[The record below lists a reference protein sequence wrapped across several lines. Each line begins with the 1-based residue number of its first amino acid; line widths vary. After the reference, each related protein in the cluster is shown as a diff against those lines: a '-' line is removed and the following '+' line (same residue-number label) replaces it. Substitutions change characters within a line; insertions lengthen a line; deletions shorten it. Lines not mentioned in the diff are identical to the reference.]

1 MSLQSWLAD
10 RGIAPSSP
18 EINVFFLVEMSAHTE
33 LRARLEF
40 HDQPYRLLWKLE
52 PQSILEQHAPCL
64 FQSLAGS
71 AFDQWLYSA
80 IDAFPLSVLL
90 TRDGIDSIGA
100 RLRRFTK
107 FQDSDGRY
115 FLRLGDPAALRFYL
129 DSIAHDPETVVKLF
143 GHRGVEAF
151 YLHAPR
157 IALSRYVQP
166 LFEQGWDHAGLEG
179 YLLWRDA
186 PPLSEN
192 T

>member
-10 RGIAPSSP
+10 RGIAPAAP
-18 EINVFFLVEMSAHTE
+18 EMNVFFLAQMSAHTE

-52 PQSILEQHAPCL
+52 PQSTLEQHAPCL
-64 FQSLAGS
+64 FQSDTDS
-71 AFDQWLYSA
+71 AFDHWLGST
-80 IDAFPLSVLL
+80 IDAFPLSILL
-90 TRDGIDSIGA
+90 SREGIDGIGA

-107 FQDSDGRY
+107 FEDSAGRY
-115 FLRLGDPAALRFYL
+115 FLRLGDPAALRLYL
-129 DSIAHDPETVVKLF
+129 DSIAHTPETVAKLF
-143 GHRGVEAF
+143 GHKGVETF

-157 IALSRYVQP
+157 IALSQRVEP
-166 LFEQGWDHAGLEG
+166 LFEQGWDHPGREG

-186 PPLSEN
+186 PALSER